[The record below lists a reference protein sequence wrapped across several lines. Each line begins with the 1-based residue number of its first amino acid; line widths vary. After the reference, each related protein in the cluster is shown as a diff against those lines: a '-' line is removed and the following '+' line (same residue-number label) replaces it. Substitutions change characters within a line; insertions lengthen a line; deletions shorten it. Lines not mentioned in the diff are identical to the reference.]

1 MAFFFIAMGSKILYW
16 LGVIACVVLI
26 VSCFMEWAYFDI
38 GAEKVEFTGFYSYQN
53 YYGKPGK
60 FLVGAGTIALLLMLL
75 PKLWAKR
82 VNLFVCALTVGYTIK
97 SYILYT
103 SCYNAYC
110 PTKELGIYLMLGS
123 SIVMLIASV
132 FPELTVKKKI
142 DN

>member
-1 MAFFFIAMGSKILYW
+1 MGARILYW
-16 LGVIACVVLI
+16 LGIIACIVLI
-26 VSCFMEWAYFDI
+26 ASCFMEWAWFN
-38 GAEKVEFTGFYSYQN
+38 VEGKKESFTGFYSYQN

-60 FLVGAGTIALLLMLL
+60 FLVGAGAIALLLMLL

-110 PTKELGIYLMLGS
+110 PEKELGIYLMLGS
-123 SIVMLIASV
+123 SLVMLVASV